1 MYTCDH
7 CRKDYKFKRN
17 LVRHIK
23 DRHSS
28 IQRIACT
35 VPDCEVTFLRKG
47 YLLDHL
53 KNVHRLNND
62 SVKHSA
68 CAPETPTPYI
78 PICEDISEDES
89 DQIDM
94 NIMMELAEKLTDED
108 LRVTRV
114 TNPYYVEP
122 NYLET
127 VCSGTDVPSTDVT
140 TDEPGTDEPCTDVTI
155 DKPGADNS
163 DADIDF
169 IMISDE
175 EDNACTDIIESELTF
190 ETEVCVLTLTKR
202 TGYLGDELVYKK
214 DRVDREYYQ
223 FFK

>member
-1 MYTCDH
+1 MLFGNGCGGYGRLFPWGSYPVCLQPSNAQFLCPGT
-7 CRKDYKFKRN
+7 
-17 LVRHIK
+17 LG
-23 DRHSS
+23 
-28 IQRIACT
+28 
-35 VPDCEVTFLRKG
+35 PDVT
-47 YLLDHL
+47 
-53 KNVHRLNND
+53 
-62 SVKHSA
+62 
-68 CAPETPTPYI
+68 I
-78 PICEDISEDES
+78 DEPG
-89 DQIDM
+89 
-94 NIMMELAEKLTDED
+94 TDEA
-108 LRVTRV
+108 
-114 TNPYYVEP
+114 
-122 NYLET
+122 
-127 VCSGTDVPSTDVT
+127 GTDVTI
-140 TDEPGTDEPCTDVTI
+140 DEPGTDEPGTDVTIDEPGTDVTI